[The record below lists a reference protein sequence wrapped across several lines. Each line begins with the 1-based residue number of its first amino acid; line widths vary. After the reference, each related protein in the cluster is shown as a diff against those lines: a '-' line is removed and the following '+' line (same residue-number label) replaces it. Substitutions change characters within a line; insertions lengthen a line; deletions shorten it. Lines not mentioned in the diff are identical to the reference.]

1 MATPLAGG
9 YYPPVG
15 FHFKVEFVS
24 LGNDNDQRFQ
34 SVSGLMLSTI
44 PNHLKRAV
52 KTGLNINYLCVPN
65 IPTCP

>member
-1 MATPLAGG
+1 MATPAAGG

-34 SVSGLMLSTI
+34 SVTVASTLP
-44 PNHLKRAV
+44 PNWDISSHKKNPPWGRL
-52 KTGLNINYLCVPN
+52 
-65 IPTCP
+65 

>member
-1 MATPLAGG
+1 MATPAAGG

-34 SVSGLMLSTI
+34 SV
-44 PNHLKRAV
+44 
-52 KTGLNINYLCVPN
+52 TGLNVE
-65 IPTCP
+65 